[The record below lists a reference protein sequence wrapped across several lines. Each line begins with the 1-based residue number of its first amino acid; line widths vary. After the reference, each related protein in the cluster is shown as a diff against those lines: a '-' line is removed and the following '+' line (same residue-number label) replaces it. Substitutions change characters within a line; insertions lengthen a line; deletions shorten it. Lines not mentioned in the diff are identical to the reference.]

1 MHKFAQKLFTL
12 AAVFALFA
20 GLLPLSAAAQTKTAG
35 IDLAGMDRSVAPGDD
50 FFMYANGD
58 WYKKAEIPADR
69 SSYGAFDAIFDVVQ
83 KRTRDLIEQAGKSK
97 DPESQAIA
105 NYYKAYLD
113 TAAIEKLGLSPIKG
127 DIDGIAAI
135 KNVADLSRVLGSQLR
150 ADVDPLNSTNFYTSH
165 LFGVFISADF
175 NNPTKN
181 VPYLLQGGLGMPD
194 RDNYLKTD
202 ERSKELQAKYI
213 AHIAKILN
221 LANIEDADAKAK
233 RIFGLEVKI
242 ASAHASREESAD
254 VHKANNPWQR
264 ADFAKK
270 APGIDWDAY
279 FKAGSLDKEPMLIVW
294 HPNAVVGE
302 SALVADE
309 PLDVWKE
316 YLTFRVID
324 AASGLLPAAFADES
338 FDFYRKTLYG
348 VPQQATRE
356 QRAINSTSNAL
367 GNAVGKLYVEKYFPA
382 RAKAEIQT
390 LVKNI
395 VTAFGKRVDA
405 LDWMS
410 PETKAKAKAKLATL
424 YVGVGYPDKFRS
436 YRGVEIKADDPLGNA
451 RRLSVFN
458 YKWSLSKLRQPVDKT
473 EWWMTPQTVNAVNLP
488 LQNALNFPAAILN
501 PPFFDMNADPV
512 ENYGSIGGV
521 IGHEISHS
529 FDDSG
534 SQFDAS
540 GKMVNW
546 WTAAD
551 FEHFKAS
558 GAKLAAQF
566 DEYEPLPGLHVNG
579 KLTLGENIADVAGL
593 SAAYD
598 AYRAA
603 YKGKEAPSK
612 NGFSGDQRFFIA
624 FGQAW
629 RGKRRPELLRVII
642 ATDGH
647 SPDEYRADTV
657 RNLDAWY
664 AAFDVKPGQK
674 LYLAPKDRVRVW

>member
-1 MHKFAQKLFTL
+1 MNKFSQKLFTF
-12 AAVFALFA
+12 AVVFALFV
-20 GLLPLSAAAQTKTAG
+20 GLLPLSVAAQAKAAG

-50 FFMYANGD
+50 FFMYANGG
-58 WYKKAEIPADR
+58 WYKTAEIPADR

-83 KRTRDLIEQAGKSK
+83 KRTRGLIEQAGKSK

-113 TAAIEKLGLSPIKG
+113 TSAIEKLGLSPIKG
-127 DIDGIAAI
+127 DLDGIAAI
-135 KNVADLSRVLGSQLR
+135 KNVTDLSRVLGSQLR
-150 ADVDPLNSTNFYTSH
+150 ADVDPLNSTNFYTPH

-175 NNPTKN
+175 SNPTKN

-194 RDNYLKTD
+194 RDNYLNTD
-202 ERSKELQAKYI
+202 DRSKELQAKYL

-221 LANIEDADAKAK
+221 LANIEGADAKAK
-233 RIFGLEVKI
+233 RIFDLEVKI
-242 ASAHASREESAD
+242 ANAHASREESAD

-264 ADFAKK
+264 SDFAKK

-279 FKAGSLDKEPMLIVW
+279 FNAGSLDKEPMLIVW
-294 HPNAVVGE
+294 HPNAAVGE
-302 SALVADE
+302 SALVASE

-316 YLTFRVID
+316 YLTFRAID
-324 AASGLLPAAFADES
+324 GASGLLPAAFADES

-348 VPQQATRE
+348 VPQQTARE
-356 QRAINSTSNAL
+356 QRAINATSNAL
-367 GNAVGKLYVEKYFPA
+367 GDAVGKLYVEKYFPA
-382 RAKAEIQT
+382 RAKAEIQA

-395 VTAFGKRVDA
+395 VAAFGKRVDA
-405 LDWMS
+405 LNWMS

-451 RRLSVFN
+451 RRLSSFN
-458 YKWSLSKLRQPVDKT
+458 YQWSLAKLRQPVDKT

-501 PPFFDMNADPV
+501 PPFFDMNADAV

-546 WTAAD
+546 WTPED
-551 FEHFKAS
+551 FDHFKAS

-566 DEYEPLPGLHVNG
+566 DQYEPLPGLHVNG

-598 AYRAA
+598 AYRAT

-612 NGFSGDQRFFIA
+612 NGFTGDQRFFIA

-629 RGKRRPELLRVII
+629 RGKMRPETLRVIV

-647 SPDEYRADTV
+647 SPEQYRADTV

-664 AAFDVKPGQK
+664 TAFDVKPGQK